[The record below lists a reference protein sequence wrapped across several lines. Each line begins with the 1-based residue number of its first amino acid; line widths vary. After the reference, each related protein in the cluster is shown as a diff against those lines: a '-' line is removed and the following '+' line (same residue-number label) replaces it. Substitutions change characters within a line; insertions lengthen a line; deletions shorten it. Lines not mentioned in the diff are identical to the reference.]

1 MKRWSSAP
9 RWTNSA
15 AVRVHDGPGPLH
27 AGRASGFPASVE
39 CPVNPSVIT
48 SRSNPLIRDLR
59 ALLRSPGRA
68 SERCAVEGW
77 RLLEAAVD
85 AGARTEIVV
94 LTPEA
99 ARDPRWDRLRDRL
112 RSAGVHHVLVAAEVL
127 ATLTRVESPQGI
139 LAVVARPRPAAAPVI
154 HEPRALLAVLDG
166 IQDPGNV
173 GTLLR
178 TAAAVGAT
186 AGITVGGTAD
196 PFGPKA
202 LRASAG
208 AVFRLPLLH
217 IASPH
222 DAAVALAHA
231 GVRILVADPRGDLQD
246 SQASFAR
253 PLALVFGSEGA
264 GADPAW
270 RRAGAQTV
278 RLPIIGSVESLNV
291 TAAAAVLLYRAVH
304 SD

>member
-1 MKRWSSAP
+1 MSVTA
-9 RWTNSA
+9 
-15 AVRVHDGPGPLH
+15 
-27 AGRASGFPASVE
+27 RASP
-39 CPVNPSVIT
+39 PVIT

-59 ALLRSPGRA
+59 ALLQSPGRA
-68 SERCAVEGW
+68 SGRCAVEGW

-85 AGARTEIVV
+85 AGAQIEIVV
-94 LTPEA
+94 LTAEA
-99 ARDPRWDRLRDRL
+99 ARDPRWERLRDRL
-112 RSAGVHHVLVAAEVL
+112 ALARGLVPPLRPARTRLGVPARGLRVAAARHVLVAADVL
-127 ATLTRVESPQGI
+127 AALTWVESPQGV
-139 LAVVARPRPAAAPVI
+139 LAVVARPGSAQVPVI
-154 HEPRALLAVLDG
+154 NEPRALLAVLDG

-173 GTLLR
+173 GGIVR
-178 TAAAVGAT
+178 TAAAAGAT

-208 AVFRLPLLH
+208 AAFRLPLLH
-217 IASPH
+217 LASPH
-222 DAAVALAHA
+222 EASVVLAHA
-231 GVRILVADPRGDLQD
+231 GVRVLVADPRGDLLD

-278 RLPIIGSVESLNV
+278 RLPIAASVESLNV
-291 TAAAAVLLYRAVH
+291 AAAAAVLLYRAGQV
-304 SD
+304 S

>member
-1 MKRWSSAP
+1 VS
-9 RWTNSA
+9 
-15 AVRVHDGPGPLH
+15 
-27 AGRASGFPASVE
+27 
-39 CPVNPSVIT
+39 PSVIT

-59 ALLRSPGRA
+59 ALLRAPGRA
-68 SERCAVEGW
+68 SGRCAAEGW

-85 AGARTEIVV
+85 AGASMEILV
-94 LTPEA
+94 LTADA
-99 ARDPRWDRLRDRL
+99 AEDPRWERLRKRL
-112 RSAGVHHVLVAAEVL
+112 QPAGARHILVAPDVL
-127 ATLTRVESPQGI
+127 GALTQVPSPQGV
-139 LAVVARPRPAAAPVI
+139 LAVVKRPRPASPLVI

-173 GTLLR
+173 GTILR

-186 AGITVGGTAD
+186 AGITVGATAD
-196 PFGPKA
+196 PLGPKA

-217 IASPH
+217 YASPH

-231 GVRILVADPRGDLQD
+231 GVHMLVADPRGNLQD

-253 PLALVFGSEGA
+253 PLALVFGSEAA

-270 RRAGAQTV
+270 RRVGAQTV
-278 RLPIIGSVESLNV
+278 RLPIAGSVESLNV
-291 TAAAAVLLYRAVH
+291 AAAAAVLLYRATQV
-304 SD
+304 D

>member
-1 MKRWSSAP
+1 MSAI
-9 RWTNSA
+9 
-15 AVRVHDGPGPLH
+15 VC
-27 AGRASGFPASVE
+27 AGRFGKRRVSASAIAGFPAFAGRRVS
-39 CPVNPSVIT
+39 PAVIT

-59 ALLRSPGRA
+59 ALLRAPGRT
-68 SERCAVEGW
+68 SGRCAVEGW

-85 AGARTEIVV
+85 AGASMEIVV
-94 LTPEA
+94 LTAEA
-99 ARDPRWDRLRDRL
+99 AGDPRWERLRDRL
-112 RSAGVHHVLVAAEVL
+112 RTAGVRHVLVAADVL
-127 ATLTRVESPQGI
+127 AALTQVPAPQGV
-139 LAVVARPRPAAAPVI
+139 LAVAGRPGPAPAPVI

-173 GTLLR
+173 GAIIR

-186 AGITVGGTAD
+186 AGITVGGAAD
-196 PFGPKA
+196 PLSPKA

-208 AVFRLPLLH
+208 AAFRLPLLH
-217 IASPH
+217 VASPH
-222 DAAVALAHA
+222 EASVALAHA
-231 GVRILVADPRGDLQD
+231 GVRVLVADPRGDLQD

-278 RLPIIGSVESLNV
+278 RLLIAASVESLNV
-291 TAAAAVLLYRAVH
+291 AAAAAVLLYRAAQV
-304 SD
+304 S